1 MTLNARCIE
10 EDGSFSNDVR
20 FERLYDRH
28 HAHVTAYCRRRVSAD
43 RVEDLVAETFLVAW
57 RRIDDV
63 PDGEAGL
70 PWLYRVAYRSVG
82 RHWRSTSRRRRLD
95 NKLAALPDPPT
106 LTPEDAAVHGEQT
119 RRVLEA
125 AARLNDRD
133 AEILRL
139 LSWEHLSR
147 AEIAEVLEIAPNAV
161 NQRVHRARTNLT
173 KEFNRLERRHPDR
186 TPAAKKGGVS

>member
-1 MTLNARCIE
+1 MTLNARRIE
-10 EDGSFSNDVR
+10 EDGSVSNEVR

-28 HAHVTAYCRRRVSAD
+28 HARVAAYCRRRVRAD
-43 RVEDLVAETFLVAW
+43 QVDDLVAETFMVAW

-63 PDGEAGL
+63 PDGEGGL
-70 PWLYRVAYRSVG
+70 PWLYRVAYRAVG
-82 RHWRSTSRRRRLD
+82 HHWRSGTRRRRLD
-95 NKLAALPDPPT
+95 NKLVAVPDLST
-106 LTPEDAAVHGEQT
+106 STPEDRVVDAEQT
-119 RRVLEA
+119 RRVLA
-125 AARLNDRD
+125 AASRLNSRD

-147 AEIAEVLEIAPNAV
+147 TEIAEVLNIAPNAV

-173 KEFNRLERRHPDR
+173 KEFNRLERHHPDR

>member
-10 EDGSFSNDVR
+10 EENSLSNEVR

-28 HAHVTAYCRRRVSAD
+28 HARVTAYCRRRVQAD
-43 RVEDLVAETFLVAW
+43 QVEDLVAETFLVAW

-63 PDGEAGL
+63 PDGEGGL
-70 PWLYRVAYRSVG
+70 PWLYSVAYRAVG
-82 RHWRSTSRRRRLD
+82 HQWRSGTRRRRLD
-95 NKLAALPDPPT
+95 NALVAVPDLPT
-106 LTPEDAAVHGEQT
+106 PTPEDAAVDVEQT
-119 RRVLEA
+119 RRVLA
-125 AARLNDRD
+125 AASRLNHRD

-147 AEIAEVLEIAPNAV
+147 AEIAEVLDIAPNAV

-186 TPAAKKGGVS
+186 TPAAKTGGMS

>member
-70 PWLYRVAYRSVG
+70 PWLYPRGIPLRWAP
-82 RHWRSTSRRRRLD
+82 
-95 NKLAALPDPPT
+95 LA
-106 LTPEDAAVHGEQT
+106 Q
-119 RRVLEA
+119 
-125 AARLNDRD
+125 
-133 AEILRL
+133 
-139 LSWEHLSR
+139 HLSSTPPR
-147 AEIAEVLEIAPNAV
+147 
-161 NQRVHRARTNLT
+161 QQARRPPRSADADT
-173 KEFNRLERRHPDR
+173 
-186 TPAAKKGGVS
+186 